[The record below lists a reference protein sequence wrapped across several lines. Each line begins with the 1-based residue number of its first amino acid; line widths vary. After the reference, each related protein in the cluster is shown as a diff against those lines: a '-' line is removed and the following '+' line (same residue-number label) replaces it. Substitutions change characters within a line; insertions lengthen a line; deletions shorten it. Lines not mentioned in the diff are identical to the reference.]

1 MNETVGESSSD
12 SIVSWGS
19 PCQSTS
25 TGTFLSET
33 GFWGH
38 LLSIFFQQ
46 VGMNVD
52 FRETLPYLSVSEVYE
67 DSGGRCLE
75 ASDTSL
81 KPVLWLAL
89 FNIS

>member
-1 MNETVGESSSD
+1 MSK
-12 SIVSWGS
+12 
-19 PCQSTS
+19 
-25 TGTFLSET
+25 
-33 GFWGH
+33 H
-38 LLSIFFQQ
+38 LDCYIPLRDRVLGPPPLHLCLPQQ
-46 VGMNVD
+46 VGMDVD
-52 FRETLPYLSVSEVYE
+52 FRETLPYLSVSEDYE